1 MLSSSFSSSAGK
13 AWAGATG
20 GGGGEKGK
28 AREMRGP
35 EGPQRYCDTAR
46 ASARRAALEVND
58 THPQP

>member
-1 MLSSSFSSSAGK
+1 M
-13 AWAGATG
+13 
-20 GGGGEKGK
+20 GGGEKGK

-35 EGPQRYCDTAR
+35 EGPQRYCATAR